1 MTRRALLRQEWRNIV
16 WCHWPVEPTQV
27 ERLLPPGLTPHFF
40 EGQAW
45 VGLIPFTMH
54 DLRLAGPLGPLSR
67 RAGIGNFGEINVRT
81 YVQGPDGKTG
91 VWFCTLD
98 ADQWLSVRV
107 ANLAFGLPYRYA
119 ATHLQLD
126 EDTVAWKSQ
135 RRGDGARSELIVRPA
150 DEASHLAAAGL
161 EAFLVERYA
170 LYTHAFGRLWRG
182 ELVHEPWRV
191 RSAELRQVDTETVRA
206 AGFIVDG
213 EPHVMV
219 GETVDVTVYPL
230 RRV

>member
-1 MTRRALLRQEWRNIV
+1 MR
-16 WCHWPVEPTQV
+16 
-27 ERLLPPGLTPHFF
+27 
-40 EGQAW
+40 
-45 VGLIPFTMH
+45 

-67 RAGIGNFGEINVRT
+67 LARVGNFGEVNVRT

-107 ANLAFGLPYRYA
+107 ANIAFGLPYRYA
-119 ATHLQLD
+119 STELRRD
-126 EDTVAWKSQ
+126 GDTVTWRSQ
-135 RRGDGARSELIVRPA
+135 RRGDGARSELVVQPSGI
-150 DEASHLAAAGL
+150 ESEAAAVGL

-170 LYTHAFGRLWRG
+170 LYTQAFGRLWRG
-182 ELVHEPWRV
+182 ELSHEPWRV
-191 RSAELRQVDTETVRA
+191 RPAQLQHVGIDTVTS
-206 AGFIVDG
+206 AGFLVEG

-219 GETVDVTVYPL
+219 GDPVDVTIYPL